1 MATHNDKKCRRCSC
15 RNKECQRR
23 RVEQRRQGKSLVPHA
38 QFLLIHCS
46 RRRQN
51 TILKVPSFE
60 MDGGEELQPDEVA
73 IDSEDLQV
81 MRDSVNRMQQQIS
94 RGLRHIQEIRALV
107 KQAAAQRDLQLRE
120 MTTQKVNTKSTRR

>member
-1 MATHNDKKCRRCSC
+1 
-15 RNKECQRR
+15 
-23 RVEQRRQGKSLVPHA
+23 
-38 QFLLIHCS
+38 
-46 RRRQN
+46 
-51 TILKVPSFE
+51 

-94 RGLRHIQEIRALV
+94 RGLRDIQEIHALV

>member
-1 MATHNDKKCRRCSC
+1 
-15 RNKECQRR
+15 
-23 RVEQRRQGKSLVPHA
+23 
-38 QFLLIHCS
+38 
-46 RRRQN
+46 RRQN

-94 RGLRHIQEIRALV
+94 RGLRDIQEIHALV

>member
-1 MATHNDKKCRRCSC
+1 
-15 RNKECQRR
+15 
-23 RVEQRRQGKSLVPHA
+23 
-38 QFLLIHCS
+38 
-46 RRRQN
+46 
-51 TILKVPSFE
+51 

-94 RGLRHIQEIRALV
+94 RGLRDIQEIRALV

>member
-1 MATHNDKKCRRCSC
+1 MNLRAKNGMANQAVPVLRGRREVGWRRLGALTSEHTS
-15 RNKECQRR
+15 ECQRR

-60 MDGGEELQPDEVA
+60 MDGGEELQPDE
-73 IDSEDLQV
+73 
-81 MRDSVNRMQQQIS
+81 
-94 RGLRHIQEIRALV
+94 
-107 KQAAAQRDLQLRE
+107 
-120 MTTQKVNTKSTRR
+120 

>member
-1 MATHNDKKCRRCSC
+1 M
-15 RNKECQRR
+15 
-23 RVEQRRQGKSLVPHA
+23 
-38 QFLLIHCS
+38 
-46 RRRQN
+46 
-51 TILKVPSFE
+51 
-60 MDGGEELQPDEVA
+60 DEVA

-120 MTTQKVNTKSTRR
+120 MTTQKVNTKS

>member
-1 MATHNDKKCRRCSC
+1 
-15 RNKECQRR
+15 
-23 RVEQRRQGKSLVPHA
+23 
-38 QFLLIHCS
+38 
-46 RRRQN
+46 RRQN

-94 RGLRHIQEIRALV
+94 RGLRDIQEIRALV

>member
-1 MATHNDKKCRRCSC
+1 
-15 RNKECQRR
+15 
-23 RVEQRRQGKSLVPHA
+23 
-38 QFLLIHCS
+38 
-46 RRRQN
+46 
-51 TILKVPSFE
+51 